1 MFWVLLG
8 VTNTTYHWSYSY
20 GKAAHTNE
28 ASLFTV
34 PLKKRSAAAS
44 HVKAIF
50 SVSNEDGV
58 WLDVREA
65 VDWLRKDI
73 RYLFT

>member
-1 MFWVLLG
+1 MFWALLG
-8 VTNTTYHWSYSY
+8 VANTTYHWGYIY
-20 GKAAHTNE
+20 GNAAHTNE

-50 SVSNEDGV
+50 SVFSEDKV

-65 VDWLRKDI
+65 AD
-73 RYLFT
+73 